1 MQTILEYIMLN
12 YTWFLVAAIII
23 LLAIIGSYADKTNFG
38 QGKDKK
44 EINQNTGFNQNKLLS
59 ETLKQEQPVLK
70 SEKISEQQNENNI
83 TQQTANK
90 IVESQKVLMNKTDDL
105 EENNSNLD
113 NVERLEE
120 NNSNL
125 DNVERLEEKF
135 SEFDK
140 EFDAL
145 LPKKDI
151 LDVELLDEIND
162 LSLDKTQKINLTD
175 IPDLDDVD
183 LPKIRSLNSIDED
196 IWKF

>member
-12 YTWFLVAAIII
+12 YTWFLGAAIII

-70 SEKISEQQNENNI
+70 SEKISKQENENTI
-83 TQQTANK
+83 TQQTANE
-90 IVESQKVLMNKTDDL
+90 IVESQKALVNKTD
-105 EENNSNLD
+105 N
-113 NVERLEE
+113 LEE